1 MTLTISDRSAGDFH
15 VVQLAGDI
23 DIDSARELR
32 AHIVE
37 RISDSSSRVVVD
49 LTDVAFMDSSGL
61 GALVGGWQM
70 TRDGGDFRVAG
81 ASPVVRRVLTITGM
95 EEVFQLYPTVEAA
108 TADSSEKQHD
118 DEHPA

>member
-1 MTLTISDRSAGDFH
+1 MSLTISDRSAGDFH
-15 VVQLAGDI
+15 VVELAGDI
-23 DIDSARELR
+23 DIESARELR

-70 TRDGGDFRVAG
+70 TREDGEFRIAG
-81 ASPVVRRVLTITGM
+81 ASPVVQRVLSITGM
-95 EEVFQLYPTVEAA
+95 EQVFQLYPTVADA
-108 TADSSEKQHD
+108 TSS
-118 DEHPA
+118 